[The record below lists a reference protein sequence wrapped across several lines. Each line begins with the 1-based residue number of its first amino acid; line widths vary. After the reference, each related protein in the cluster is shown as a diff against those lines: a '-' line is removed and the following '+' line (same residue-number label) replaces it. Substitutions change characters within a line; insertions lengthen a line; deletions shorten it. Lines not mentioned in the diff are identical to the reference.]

1 MKNKKRLQF
10 FAGILL
16 MFLFTQIQ
24 WGDLFF
30 KKQKEQEI
38 EIDNSALFY
47 TESETATAVEFFLK
61 KSN

>member
-1 MKNKKRLQF
+1 
-10 FAGILL
+10 